1 MSQRPV
7 EDFDAGGPRFPR
19 PQAPAG
25 IQTRDGQSAVPIS
38 RPTQVPQW
46 PLAGPIPSPP
56 AESEPY
62 RPPPGRSQPPQRP
75 PRPSHVPSILDGSRV
90 QDPTPMFL
98 SRQNPRGSELSAA
111 ETQRSSSSRPSTLS
125 SVGSIP
131 DFPLPADPPTGAPA
145 GPPRRSV
152 NLGPPPSSRRGDS
165 SFYSTASFVSPIPE
179 ESPRT
184 RSYASGASSAAIP
197 ESYGEISPAPSSNNG
212 AFFDDTIAE
221 ESVYSDDADESRLVR
236 SASIGK
242 RGKPSLVV
250 TRNSDKLSPSPEAV
264 PKSTQDGAF
273 RDGTAYVEGPSTSSD
288 NSSKGTGGGAV
299 TADTMLSAFQAA
311 SATDPSF
318 VRNATPSPK
327 PFRLSALRRPPRLDI
342 DAVRDAEARGSL
354 TSLPDLIRRAT
365 RLASIMDKGR
375 RPTSRFGEL
384 DFPEAIYGSDGDRNT
399 YDGEKYQSGL
409 SDMLAAFPPPAT
421 GSRQADR
428 QSGNSWPLPFV
439 RRSYRGPDQSGDQSG
454 NQPADGGEQ
463 KRERRCCGMP
473 LWVAFVLLFILLC
486 LIAAAIVLPLYFLV
500 ISKPGDNDAA
510 QRSTEEC
517 GGQVTCAN
525 GGTIVVNQGQ
535 CSCICSF
542 GFTGSDC
549 TIPSAQGCTTTSID
563 TPDSTVSNVT
573 VGQAVPRLLEDAQAN
588 FSIPLSAMTLL
599 AKFNS
604 GNLSCNTQ
612 NALVTFGGQALEVE
626 GVFFEI
632 EDESP
637 GVTLLQANG
646 ASSITVLPETDATP
660 MIADPA
666 VTDDTS
672 FVVSTYTSTP
682 TFDSSVSAILDTTLS
697 PRQNYEVSQYPTAE
711 VPSPTTTTSRSATT
725 TSRSATTTSRSATT
739 TSRSAT
745 TTSGSATTT
754 SRSATTT
761 PQPNPTFTVDGQVL
775 DFARVAV
782 LYIFQEEALNDAT
795 TAQTSLDRFFSKA
808 YSDNAS
814 PGVIAEQAANVSI
827 GGDNTID
834 LVNLFLDLGA
844 GRIGGG
850 PSS

>member
-1 MSQRPV
+1 MPVSVQKARERAHAGLPRGKAPPFPAPSSMSQLPA
-7 EDFDAGGPRFPR
+7 EDFDAGGPQFAR

-46 PLAGPIPSPP
+46 PLAGPIPPPP

-62 RPPPGRSQPPQRP
+62 RPPPEKFVVEAVNPLLGW
-75 PRPSHVPSILDGSRV
+75 IDSRLPV
-90 QDPTPMFL
+90 ASGCTHRRVHWPTPEK
-98 SRQNPRGSELSAA
+98 Q
-111 ETQRSSSSRPSTLS
+111 
-125 SVGSIP
+125 
-131 DFPLPADPPTGAPA
+131 
-145 GPPRRSV
+145 
-152 NLGPPPSSRRGDS
+152 
-165 SFYSTASFVSPIPE
+165 
-179 ESPRT
+179 
-184 RSYASGASSAAIP
+184 
-197 ESYGEISPAPSSNNG
+197 
-212 AFFDDTIAE
+212 

-250 TRNSDKLSPSPEAV
+250 TRNSDKSDPLPEAI
-264 PKSTQDGAF
+264 PKPAQDGTF
-273 RDGTAYVEGPSTSSD
+273 REGTAYVEGSSSSSG
-288 NSSKGTGGGAV
+288 NSSRGAVGGAV

-311 SATDPSF
+311 SATDPSS

-375 RPTSRFGEL
+375 RPTSRFDEL

-399 YDGEKYQSGL
+399 FDREKYQSGL

-439 RRSYRGPDQSGDQSG
+439 RRSYRGPDQSGDQ
-454 NQPADGGEQ
+454 PAHGGEQ
-463 KRERRCCGMP
+463 KPKRRCCGMP
-473 LWVAFVLLFILLC
+473 LWVAIVLLFILLC
-486 LIAAAIVLPLYFLV
+486 IIAAAVILPLYFLV
-500 ISKPGDNDAA
+500 INKPSDNDAA
-510 QRSTEEC
+510 QPSNREC
-517 GGQVTCAN
+517 
-525 GGTIVVNQGQ
+525 
-535 CSCICSF
+535 
-542 GFTGSDC
+542 
-549 TIPSAQGCTTTSID
+549 GCTTTSID
-563 TPDSTVSNVT
+563 TPNSTVSNVT
-573 VGQAVPRLLEDAQAN
+573 IGQAVPRLLEDAQAN

-612 NALVTFGGQALEVE
+612 NALVTFDGQALREE

-632 EDESP
+632 EDETP
-637 GVTLLQANG
+637 DLAFLQADG
-646 ASSITVLPETDATP
+646 APSIMLLPEMDTTL
-660 MIADPA
+660 MIGDPA
-666 VTDDTS
+666 VTDGAS
-672 FVVSTYTSTP
+672 FVPSTYTSTS
-682 TFDSSVSAILDTTLS
+682 TSDSSVSTILEMTLS
-697 PRQNYEVSQYPTAE
+697 SRGYYEVSQYPTGG
-711 VPSPTTTTSRSATT
+711 VPSPTTTTSSTQYPTGGVPSPTTT
-725 TSRSATTTSRSATT
+725 TSS
-739 TSRSAT
+739 
-745 TTSGSATTT
+745 
-754 SRSATTT
+754 SATTT
-761 PQPNPTFTVDGQVL
+761 PQPTPTFTLDGQVL

-782 LYIFQEEALNDAT
+782 LYIFQEETFNDAT
-795 TAQTSLDRFFSKA
+795 TAQASLDRFFSEA

-844 GRIGGG
+844 DRIGGG

>member
-56 AESEPY
+56 AESELY
-62 RPPPGRSQPPQRP
+62 RPPP
-75 PRPSHVPSILDGSRV
+75 
-90 QDPTPMFL
+90 
-98 SRQNPRGSELSAA
+98 
-111 ETQRSSSSRPSTLS
+111 
-125 SVGSIP
+125 
-131 DFPLPADPPTGAPA
+131 
-145 GPPRRSV
+145 
-152 NLGPPPSSRRGDS
+152 
-165 SFYSTASFVSPIPE
+165 
-179 ESPRT
+179 
-184 RSYASGASSAAIP
+184 
-197 ESYGEISPAPSSNNG
+197 
-212 AFFDDTIAE
+212 E

-250 TRNSDKLSPSPEAV
+250 TRNSDKLDPSSEAV
-264 PKSTQDGAF
+264 PKPAQDGAF
-273 RDGTAYVEGPSTSSD
+273 RGGTAYVEGSSGSSG
-288 NSSKGTGGGAV
+288 NSSQGNVGGAV

-311 SATDPSF
+311 SATDPSS

-327 PFRLSALRRPPRLDI
+327 PFRLSTLRRPPRLDI

-399 YDGEKYQSGL
+399 FDREKYQSGL

-428 QSGNSWPLPFV
+428 QSGNSWPLPFA
-439 RRSYRGPDQSGDQSG
+439 RRSYRGPDQPGS
-454 NQPADGGEQ
+454 QPADGGDQ

-473 LWVAFVLLFILLC
+473 FWVAIVLLFILLC
-486 LIAAAIVLPLYFLV
+486 IIAAAIILPLYFLV
-500 ISKPGDNDAA
+500 FNRPGDNGAA
-510 QRSTEEC
+510 QPSTEEC

-542 GFTGSDC
+542 GFTGPDC

-573 VGQAVPRLLEDAQAN
+573 MGRAIPRLLEDAQAN

-612 NALVTFGGQALEVE
+612 NALVTFDGQALQVE
-626 GVFFEI
+626 DVLFEI

-637 GVTLLQANG
+637 DVTLLQADG
-646 ASSITVLPETDATP
+646 APSIADPPETDATL

-666 VTDDTS
+666 VTDGAS
-672 FVVSTYTSTP
+672 SVVSPFTP
-682 TFDSSVSAILDTTLS
+682 TPTPDSSVSTILAMTLS
-697 PRQNYEVSQYPTAE
+697 PRGLYEGSQYPTAG
-711 VPSPTTTTSRSATT
+711 VPSPTTTTSSSATT
-725 TSRSATTTSRSATT
+725 TS
-739 TSRSAT
+739 
-745 TTSGSATTT
+745 
-754 SRSATTT
+754 
-761 PQPNPTFTVDGQVL
+761 QPTPTFTVDGEVL

-782 LYIFQEEALNDAT
+782 LYIFQEETLNDAT
-795 TAQTSLDRFFSKA
+795 TAQTSLDRFFSIA

-814 PGVIAEQAANVSI
+814 PGAIAEQAANVSI

-844 GRIGGG
+844 DRIGGG

>member
-1 MSQRPV
+1 MPQRPV

-25 IQTRDGQSAVPIS
+25 IQARDGQSAVPIS

-90 QDPTPMFL
+90 QDPTLMFL

-111 ETQRSSSSRPSTLS
+111 DTQRSSSSRPSTLS

-131 DFPLPADPPTGAPA
+131 DFPLPADAPAGAPA

-184 RSYASGASSAAIP
+184 RSYASCASSAAIP

-212 AFFDDTIAE
+212 AFFDDTIPE
-221 ESVYSDDADESRLVR
+221 GSVYSDDADESRLVR

-250 TRNSDKLSPSPEAV
+250 TRNSDKLSPSPEAA
-264 PKSTQDGAF
+264 PKSEQDGAF
-273 RDGTAYVEGPSTSSD
+273 REGTAYVEGPSTSSD
-288 NSSKGTGGGAV
+288 NSSRGTGRGAV

-311 SATDPSF
+311 SATDPSSA
-318 VRNATPSPK
+318 RNATPSPK

-384 DFPEAIYGSDGDRNT
+384 DFPEAIYGNHGDRNT
-399 YDGEKYQSGL
+399 CDGEKYQSGL

-428 QSGNSWPLPFV
+428 QSGNSWPLPFA
-439 RRSYRGPDQSGDQSG
+439 RRSYRGPDQSG
-454 NQPADGGEQ
+454 NQPADGGKQ

-473 LWVAFVLLFILLC
+473 LWVAFMLLFILLC
-486 LIAAAIVLPLYFLV
+486 LIAAAIILPLYFLV
-500 ISKPGDNDAA
+500 INKPDDNGTAL
-510 QRSTEEC
+510 RSTEEC

-573 VGQAVPRLLEDAQAN
+573 MGRAVPRLLEDAQAN

-612 NALVTFGGQALEVE
+612 NALITFGGQALQVE
-626 GVFFEI
+626 GAFFEI

-646 ASSITVLPETDATP
+646 ASISALLETDATLRVR
-660 MIADPA
+660 DPA
-666 VTDDTS
+666 VTDSTS
-672 FVVSTYTSTP
+672 FIAGTYASTP
-682 TFDSSVSAILDTTLS
+682 TFDSSVSVILDTTLS
-697 PRQNYEVSQYPTAE
+697 PRGNYEVSQYPTAE
-711 VPSPTTTTSRSATT
+711 VPSPTTTTSRS
-725 TSRSATTTSRSATT
+725 S
-739 TSRSAT
+739 
-745 TTSGSATTT
+745 
-754 SRSATTT
+754 TTT
-761 PQPNPTFTVDGQVL
+761 PQPTPTFTIDGRVL

-782 LYIFQEEALNDAT
+782 LYIFQEEALNDAA

-814 PGVIAEQAANVSI
+814 PGVIAEQATNVSI

>member
-1 MSQRPV
+1 M
-7 EDFDAGGPRFPR
+7 
-19 PQAPAG
+19 
-25 IQTRDGQSAVPIS
+25 
-38 RPTQVPQW
+38 
-46 PLAGPIPSPP
+46 
-56 AESEPY
+56 
-62 RPPPGRSQPPQRP
+62 
-75 PRPSHVPSILDGSRV
+75 
-90 QDPTPMFL
+90 
-98 SRQNPRGSELSAA
+98 
-111 ETQRSSSSRPSTLS
+111 
-125 SVGSIP
+125 
-131 DFPLPADPPTGAPA
+131 
-145 GPPRRSV
+145 

-179 ESPRT
+179 ESPRA
-184 RSYASGASSAAIP
+184 RSYASCASSAAIP
-197 ESYGEISPAPSSNNG
+197 DNYGEISPALSSNNG

-242 RGKPSLVV
+242 RGKPSIVV
-250 TRNSDKLSPSPEAV
+250 TRNSDKLDPSLEAV
-264 PKSTQDGAF
+264 PKPAQDNAF
-273 RDGTAYVEGPSTSSD
+273 REGTGYVEGSSSSSG
-288 NSSKGTGGGAV
+288 NSSKGNVGEAV

-311 SATDPSF
+311 SATDPSS

-365 RLASIMDKGR
+365 RLASIIDKGR

-399 YDGEKYQSGL
+399 LDREKYQSGL

-439 RRSYRGPDQSGDQSG
+439 RRSYRGPDQSG

-463 KRERRCCGMP
+463 KRKRRCCGMP
-473 LWVAFVLLFILLC
+473 LWAAIVLLLTLLC
-486 LIAAAIVLPLYFLV
+486 IIAAAIILPLYFLV
-500 ISKPGDNDAA
+500 INKPGDNGAA
-510 QRSTEEC
+510 QPSTEEC
-517 GGQVTCAN
+517 G
-525 GGTIVVNQGQ
+525 
-535 CSCICSF
+535 
-542 GFTGSDC
+542 DC

-573 VGQAVPRLLEDAQAN
+573 MGRAVPRLLEDAQAN

-612 NALVTFGGQALEVE
+612 NALVTFDGQALQAE
-626 GVFFEI
+626 GSIFEI
-632 EDESP
+632 DDESLD
-637 GVTLLQANG
+637 VTLLQADG
-646 ASSITVLPETDATP
+646 APSMTVLPETDATL
-660 MIADPA
+660 MVAEPA
-666 VTDDTS
+666 VTDGAS
-672 FVVSTYTSTP
+672 SVVSTYTSTP
-682 TFDSSVSAILDTTLS
+682 TFDGSVSTILDAMLS
-697 PRQNYEVSQYPTAE
+697 PREYYEVSQYPTAG
-711 VPSPTTTTSRSATT
+711 VPSPTTTAST
-725 TSRSATTTSRSATT
+725 
-739 TSRSAT
+739 
-745 TTSGSATTT
+745 
-754 SRSATTT
+754 SATTT
-761 PQPNPTFTVDGQVL
+761 PQSTPTFTVDGEVL

-782 LYIFQEEALNDAT
+782 LYIFQEETLNDAT
-795 TAQTSLDRFFSKA
+795 TAQTSLDRFFSEV
-808 YSDNAS
+808 YSDSTS

-844 GRIGGG
+844 DRMGGG

>member
-1 MSQRPV
+1 MPQRPV

-46 PLAGPIPSPP
+46 PLAGPIPPPP

-98 SRQNPRGSELSAA
+98 SRQNSRGSELSAA

-131 DFPLPADPPTGAPA
+131 DFPLPADAPT

-184 RSYASGASSAAIP
+184 RSYASCASSAAIP
-197 ESYGEISPAPSSNNG
+197 ENYGEISPALSSNNG
-212 AFFDDTIAE
+212 AYYDDTIAE

-250 TRNSDKLSPSPEAV
+250 TRNSDRLDPSPETV
-264 PKSTQDGAF
+264 PKPAQDGAF
-273 RDGTAYVEGPSTSSD
+273 REGTAYVEGSSSSSG
-288 NSSKGTGGGAV
+288 NSSKRNIGGAV

-311 SATDPSF
+311 SATDPSS

-365 RLASIMDKGR
+365 RLASIMEKGR

-384 DFPEAIYGSDGDRNT
+384 DFPEAMYGNGGDRNT
-399 YDGEKYQSGL
+399 FDREKYQSGL

-428 QSGNSWPLPFV
+428 QSGNSWPLPFA
-439 RRSYRGPDQSGDQSG
+439 RRSYRGPDQAG
-454 NQPADGGEQ
+454 NQPAEGGEQ
-463 KRERRCCGMP
+463 KQKRRCCGMP
-473 LWVAFVLLFILLC
+473 LWVAIALLFILLC
-486 LIAAAIVLPLYFLV
+486 IIAAAIILPLFFLV
-500 ISKPGDNDAA
+500 INKPADNGAA
-510 QRSTEEC
+510 QPSTEEC

-563 TPDSTVSNVT
+563 TPDSTVANVT
-573 VGQAVPRLLEDAQAN
+573 VGRAVPRLLEDAQAN
-588 FSIPLSAMTLL
+588 FSIPLSAMTIL

-612 NALVTFGGQALEVE
+612 NALVTFDGQALQVE
-626 GVFFEI
+626 DATFEI
-632 EDESP
+632 EDESLD
-637 GVTLLQANG
+637 VTLLQADG
-646 ASSITVLPETDATP
+646 APSKTVLPETDATL

-666 VTDDTS
+666 VTDGVS
-672 FVVSTYTSTP
+672 SVVSTYTSAP
-682 TFDSSVSAILDTTLS
+682 TFDSSVSSILDTTLS
-697 PRQNYEVSQYPTAE
+697 PRGHYKVSQYPTAG
-711 VPSPTTTTSRSATT
+711 VPSPTTTTSS
-725 TSRSATTTSRSATT
+725 
-739 TSRSAT
+739 
-745 TTSGSATTT
+745 
-754 SRSATTT
+754 SATTT
-761 PQPNPTFTVDGQVL
+761 PQPTPTSSSAMTTPQPTPTFTVDGEVL

-782 LYIFQEEALNDAT
+782 LYIFQEETLNDAT
-795 TAQTSLDRFFSKA
+795 AAQTSLDRFFSEA

-834 LVNLFLDLGA
+834 LVNLFLDLG
-844 GRIGGG
+844 GDRIGGG

>member
-1 MSQRPV
+1 MSGSVQKARERAHAGIPRGKAPPFPDPSAVSQHPV

-19 PQAPAG
+19 PQAPAA
-25 IQTRDGQSAVPIS
+25 IQMRDGQSALPIS

-56 AESEPY
+56 AESGPY

-90 QDPTPMFL
+90 QDPTPVFL
-98 SRQNPRGSELSAA
+98 SRQNPRGSEVSAA

-131 DFPLPADPPTGAPA
+131 DFPLPADAPTGAPT

-197 ESYGEISPAPSSNNG
+197 ESYGEISPALSSNNG

-250 TRNSDKLSPSPEAV
+250 TRNSDKLDPSPEAA
-264 PKSTQDGAF
+264 PKSAQDGAF
-273 RDGTAYVEGPSTSSD
+273 REGTAYVEGPSSSSD
-288 NSSKGTGGGAV
+288 NSSKGTGGAV
-299 TADTMLSAFQAA
+299 TADTML
-311 SATDPSF
+311 
-318 VRNATPSPK
+318 N
-327 PFRLSALRRPPRLDI
+327 I

-399 YDGEKYQSGL
+399 LDREKYQSGL

-428 QSGNSWPLPFV
+428 QSGNSWPLPFI
-439 RRSYRGPDQSGDQSG
+439 RRSYRGPDQSG
-454 NQPADGGEQ
+454 NQPDNGGEQ
-463 KRERRCCGMP
+463 KRKRRCCGMP
-473 LWVAFVLLFILLC
+473 LWVAIVLLFILLC
-486 LIAAAIVLPLYFLV
+486 IIAAAIILPLYFLV
-500 ISKPGDNDAA
+500 INKPDDNGAA
-510 QRSTEEC
+510 QPSTEEC

-573 VGQAVPRLLEDAQAN
+573 MGQAIPRLLEDAQAN

-612 NALVTFGGQALEVE
+612 NALVTFDGQALRVE
-626 GVFFEI
+626 GVSFEI

-637 GVTLLQANG
+637 DVTLLQADG
-646 ASSITVLPETDATP
+646 APSTTVLQETDATL

-666 VTDDTS
+666 VTDGAS
-672 FVVSTYTSTP
+672 FVMSTYTTAP
-682 TFDSSVSAILDTTLS
+682 TFDSSVSTVLDTTLS
-697 PRQNYEVSQYPTAE
+697 PRGHYEVSQYPTAG
-711 VPSPTTTTSRSATT
+711 VPSSTTTASSSATT
-725 TSRSATTTSRSATT
+725 TL
-739 TSRSAT
+739 
-745 TTSGSATTT
+745 
-754 SRSATTT
+754 
-761 PQPNPTFTVDGQVL
+761 QPTPTFTLDGQVL

-782 LYIFQEEALNDAT
+782 LYIFQEETINDAT
-795 TAQTSLDRFFSKA
+795 TAQTSLDRFFSNA

-844 GRIGGG
+844 DRIGGG